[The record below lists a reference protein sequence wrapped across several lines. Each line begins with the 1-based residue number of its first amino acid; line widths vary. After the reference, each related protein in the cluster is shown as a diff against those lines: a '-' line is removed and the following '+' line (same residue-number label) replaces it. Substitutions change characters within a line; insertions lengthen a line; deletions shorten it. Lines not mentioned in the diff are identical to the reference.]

1 MLPQELPSSIHCC
14 RVNFSQPIKLRY
26 KKKKMEECKSQLKNM
41 FYEGGFFGYGLNSV
55 AGVYCSLYSSNIH
68 NMLDFN
74 SSRFFW
80 RLHTH
85 AFFDDA
91 TSIIQ
96 KKTHSSASL
105 LSDIQQ
111 RHFFIYMYC

>member
-1 MLPQELPSSIHCC
+1 
-14 RVNFSQPIKLRY
+14 
-26 KKKKMEECKSQLKNM
+26 MEEWKSQLKNM

-91 TSIIQ
+91 MSIIQ
-96 KKTHSSASL
+96 KIISLQCVLVKRYSAAAFIPLHVLLIAMFTHS
-105 LSDIQQ
+105 
-111 RHFFIYMYC
+111 HHHPFFLIHGVTRI

>member
-1 MLPQELPSSIHCC
+1 
-14 RVNFSQPIKLRY
+14 
-26 KKKKMEECKSQLKNM
+26 MEEWKSQLKNM